1 MEAKIQTNVAA
12 PSTKWA
18 LGGLALSMLMSSL
31 GTSIANVALPT
42 LAQAFGAS
50 FQAVQWVVL
59 TYLLG
64 VTASIVTVGRLGDL
78 YGRRRLLV
86 GGLLLFVGAAA
97 GSGLAPSL
105 GLLILARAV
114 QGVGAAVLMAL
125 TLAFV
130 ADIVPKERTGS
141 AMGLLGTTSAI
152 GTALGPSVG
161 GVLTAHLGWQA
172 IFFVQVPVGL
182 LALLL
187 VLRFLPSDRTESAR
201 KRVGF
206 DHVGTLL
213 LASTL
218 AAWSLAVTLGR
229 GDFGLVNAVCF
240 AAAALGAGLF
250 VLVERRVASPLV
262 QLGMFRDPALGA
274 GFTTSM
280 LVATVLMAT
289 LVVGPFYLSRGLGL
303 GAGPVG
309 MVMAVGPLVAALTG
323 VPAGR
328 LVDRL
333 GTDRTTMAGLVG
345 VAVGASSLSLTPETF
360 GIFGYAAPVVVI
372 TASYALFQAANNTG
386 VLKDQ
391 SPSRRGV
398 VSGMLTLSRNLGL
411 ITGASVMGAVFA
423 AASGHGDI
431 TLATPEDVAAG
442 MRATFGL
449 AAGLITVALGVAF
462 GGRALAARTSA

>member
-1 MEAKIQTNVAA
+1 MEAQIQVNIPA

-59 TYLLG
+59 AFLLG

-86 GGLLLFVGAAA
+86 GGLLLFVGAATVC
-97 GSGLAPSL
+97 GLAPSL
-105 GLLILARAV
+105 GLLILARAA

-130 ADIVPKERTGS
+130 ADVVPKERTGS

-172 IFFVQVPVGL
+172 IFFVQVPLGL

-187 VLRFLPSDRTESAR
+187 ALRSLPADRAEDAR
-201 KRVGF
+201 QRVGF
-206 DHVGTLL
+206 DKVGTLV

-218 AAWSLAVTLGR
+218 AAYSLAVTLGR
-229 GDFGLVNAVCF
+229 GDLGLVNLAWL

-250 VLVERRVASPLV
+250 LLVEQRVASPLV

-274 GFTTSM
+274 GLLMSM
-280 LVATVLMAT
+280 LVSTVLMAT
-289 LVVGPFYLSRGLGL
+289 LVVGPFYLSLGLGL
-303 GAGPVG
+303 AAGPVG
-309 MVMAVGPLVAALTG
+309 MVMSVGPLVAALTG
-323 VPAGR
+323 LPAGK

-333 GTDRTTMAGLVG
+333 GTRRTTIAGLVG
-345 VAVGASSLSLTPETF
+345 VGVGAAILSVTPETL
-360 GIFGYAAPVVVI
+360 GVLGYLAPVVVL
-372 TASYALFQAANNTG
+372 TASYALFQAANNTS
-386 VLKDQ
+386 VMKDLG
-391 SPSRRGV
+391 PSRRGV

-411 ITGASVMGAVFA
+411 VTGASVMGAVFA
-423 AASGHGDI
+423 AAAGHGDL
-431 TLATPEDVAAG
+431 TLAPPEDVATG
-442 MRATFGL
+442 MRATFAL
-449 AAGLITVALGVAF
+449 AAGLIAVALGVAF
-462 GGRALAARTSA
+462 AGRARATRAAA

>member
-1 MEAKIQTNVAA
+1 MREA
-12 PSTKWA
+12 PSTRWA
-18 LGGLALSMLMSSL
+18 LGGLALSMLLSSL

-50 FQAVQWVVL
+50 FQEVQWVVL

-86 GGLLLFVGAAA
+86 GGLLLFVGAA
-97 GSGLAPSL
+97 GLSGLAPSL
-105 GLLILARAV
+105 GLLIVARAA

-130 ADIVPKERTGS
+130 ADIVPKDRTGS

-161 GVLTAHLGWQA
+161 GILTAQLGWQA
-172 IFFVQVPVGL
+172 IFFVQVPLGL

-187 VLRFLPSDRTESAR
+187 ALRSLPADRAESAR
-201 KRVGF
+201 KVGF
-206 DHVGTLL
+206 DNVGTLL

-218 AAWSLAVTLGR
+218 AAYALAVTLGR
-229 GDFGLVNAVCF
+229 GDFGLVNAVCL
-240 AAAALGAGLF
+240 AAAAVGAGLF

-262 QLGMFRDPALGA
+262 QLGMFREPALRA
-274 GFTTSM
+274 GLAMSL
-280 LVATVLMAT
+280 LVSTVLMAT
-289 LVVGPFYLSRGLGL
+289 LVVGPFYLSLGLGL
-303 GAGPVG
+303 AAGPVG
-309 MVMAVGPLVAALTG
+309 MVMAAGPLVAALTG
-323 VPAGR
+323 VPAGK
-328 LVDRL
+328 LVDRV
-333 GTDRTTMAGLVG
+333 GTARTTIAGLVG
-345 VAVGASSLSLTPETF
+345 VAVGASILSVTPETF
-360 GIFGYAAPVVVI
+360 GVLGYVAPVVVI

-386 VLKDQ
+386 VMKGQ

-411 ITGASVMGAVFA
+411 VTGASVMGAVFA
-423 AASGHGDI
+423 AASGHGDL
-431 TLATPEDVAAG
+431 TLAPPADVATG
-442 MRATFGL
+442 MRVTFAV
-449 AAGLITVALGVAF
+449 AAALITVALGVGL
-462 GGRALAARTSA
+462 GGRALATHTAV